1 MFIVGIVTT
10 AWERGS
16 VYVRADDVSSS
27 TAGFIERRFPAL
39 ARVALTQRVR
49 G

>member
-16 VYVRADDVSSS
+16 VYVRAGDVSSS
-27 TAGFIERRFPAL
+27 TAGSSNGDFRRLAAL
-39 ARVALTQRVR
+39 R
-49 G
+49 